1 MLMVEP
7 VTRGGPNDCSASNIG
22 LVNEIMNVS
31 WKIILLVIGVA
42 TLTLRLLLDS
52 EFATTTLVYIAVP
65 FLISVALAF
74 FTKNMEERS
83 WRARYVNHLR
93 ISTIIF
99 LATSIILFEGFIC
112 VAMFM
117 PIYYLLVSLGFAA
130 GALFEPSKDKQSHND
145 LNDTFKAYA
154 LPVIVLMMVTEG
166 LTPMTTVERN
176 GAATFVAD
184 SHQTVEQLQVNMAK
198 PIAFGEDRHWFLKL
212 FPLPDQV
219 FAGSL
224 KQGDIHKLHFT
235 YKRWIF
241 TNEHK
246 GEMHVKIAK
255 VSADHIRTEI
265 TRNDSYLSNYMHI
278 DGTDVRFTPLPNG
291 KTRVALTVR
300 YERSLDPAW
309 YFGPMQYVAA
319 RQSAKQFLTDIIM
332 RHRVEEVVEGADHG
346 A

>member
-1 MLMVEP
+1 M
-7 VTRGGPNDCSASNIG
+7 NI
-22 LVNEIMNVS
+22 S
-31 WKIILLVIGVA
+31 WKIILLVVGVS
-42 TLTLRLLLDS
+42 TLALRFLLDS
-52 EFATTTLVYIAVP
+52 AFATTTLVYIAVP

-74 FTKNMEERS
+74 FTKNSES
-83 WRARYVNHLR
+83 VSLGARYVNHLR
-93 ISTIIF
+93 MSTIVF
-99 LATSIILFEGFIC
+99 LATSVILFEGFIC
-112 VAMFM
+112 VVMFM
-117 PIYYLLVSLGFAA
+117 PIYYSFVSVGFAA
-130 GALFEPSKDKQSHND
+130 SALFEPPKDKQSAND
-145 LNDTFKAYA
+145 LNNTFKAYA
-154 LPVIVLMMVTEG
+154 LPVIVLMLVTEG

-176 GAATFVAD
+176 GTATYVAESD
-184 SHQTVEQLQVNMAK
+184 QSIEQLQANMAK

-224 KQGDIHKLHFT
+224 KQGDVHKLHFT
-235 YKRWIF
+235 YNRWIF

-265 TRNDSYLSNYMHI
+265 TRNDSYLANYMRI

-309 YFGPMQYVAA
+309 YFGPMQHVAA

-332 RHRVEEVVEGADHG
+332 RHPVEEVDEGTFHG